1 MAKRIGGASFKVGLK
16 NDVTGP
22 SRRMGSAL
30 DGLTRKLKRLES
42 QLDRVGS
49 GAARMGAKM
58 RGAKRDLSAFD
69 RSQRA
74 MGRRGYPSMLS
85 GLKGIAAGALI
96 ASAAVGGVLAKKLYD
111 LADLAGRSQLAFK
124 NMFGNDAQGQAQLER
139 AMSLADRFGFGIG
152 ETIEQV
158 QKFNALG
165 FSAEQSGELVKLGG
179 DMRALGASAEQ
190 IRRVF
195 LQLGQIRSKGKLQ
208 GEELIVL
215 AENGVNLGLVY
226 ERLSKKLKKPVSEI
240 RKMQE
245 AGELPA
251 GAALNSIV
259 ESVLITLGKTNLG
272 QAGEEAANN
281 TVGGLLGRIGTKL
294 ERGLF
299 DAAKEAE
306 PALVRGMQ
314 SILTGLTSI
323 GASTGKSPIVVFLE
337 SIGSLLE
344 RIGPKLP
351 EIADSF
357 SRAFGAVGDLD
368 PKALDAFASRLP
380 QIASEIGTIANGISQ
395 IARLFS
401 FIGMTPGE
409 AAKANGNGF
418 LGSVLSVLDMT
429 PGEAL
434 SKLGDAWLG
443 GVKAIASGPAK
454 SVGQNITEGVA
465 SGILSATPTAE
476 AAARNMARSIDSATR
491 SELDIHSPSGV
502 GKELG
507 GDWADGMAFG
517 MHDSTDVTIGSARQ
531 LARGVVDSSAEA
543 LRSMSSNYGAIAGG
557 AAESITN
564 NRNRSSI
571 NIGEIRI
578 VIDGS
583 KDPKTAGKSVLSSLE
598 LELADL
604 LERHVQ
610 G

>member
-1 MAKRIGGASFKVGLK
+1 MGGAAFRVGLK
-16 NDVTGP
+16 DSVTGP

-30 DGLTRKLKRLES
+30 DGLTRKLKKLES

-49 GAARMGAKM
+49 GASRMGAKI
-58 RGAKRDLSAFD
+58 RGAKRELSAFEK
-69 RSQRA
+69 SQRA
-74 MGRRGYPSMLS
+74 LGARGNG
-85 GLKGIAAGALI
+85 GLGAGFKSLAAGALI
-96 ASAAVGGVLAKKLYD
+96 AGAAVGGVLTKKLYD

-124 NMFGNDAQGQAQLER
+124 NMFGNDVQGQAQLER

-245 AGELPA
+245 SGDLPA
-251 GAALNSIV
+251 GAALNSIA

-281 TVGGLLGRIGTKL
+281 TVGGLVGRIGTKL

-306 PALVRGMQ
+306 PALTRGLQAIM
-314 SILTGLTSI
+314 TGMTSI
-323 GASTGKSPIVVFLE
+323 GQAGGKSPIVVFLE

-368 PKALDAFASRLP
+368 PKALDAFAARLP
-380 QIASEIGTIANGISQ
+380 QIASEIGTIANGIAQ
-395 IARLFS
+395 IARFFS
-401 FIGMTPGE
+401 FMGMTPGE
-409 AAKANGNGF
+409 AAKESGHGIA
-418 LGSVLSVLDMT
+418 GSILSVLDMT
-429 PGEAL
+429 PVEL
-434 SKLGDAWLG
+434 VKKLLG
-443 GVKAIASGPAK
+443 GVEAEEQAKLFGQSVTTGIASGIE
-454 SVGQNITEGVA
+454 SN
-465 SGILSATPTAE
+465 SHLAE
-476 AAARNMARSIDSATR
+476 AAARNMAGAVDSATR

-502 GKELG
+502 ARDLG
-507 GDWADGMAFG
+507 GEWGDGMAFG

-531 LARGVVDSSAEA
+531 LSRGVVDSSAEA
-543 LRSMSSNYGAIAGG
+543 LRSMSGNYGGIASG

-571 NIGEIRI
+571 SIGEIRI
-578 VIDGS
+578 TIDGS
-583 KDPKTAGKSVLSSLE
+583 KDPHTAGKSVLNSLE

-604 LERHVQ
+604 LERHIQ

>member
-1 MAKRIGGASFKVGLK
+1 
-16 NDVTGP
+16 
-22 SRRMGSAL
+22 
-30 DGLTRKLKRLES
+30 
-42 QLDRVGS
+42 
-49 GAARMGAKM
+49 MGAKM
-58 RGAKRDLSAFD
+58 RGAKRDMSAFD
-69 RSQRA
+69 KSQRA
-74 MGRRGYPSMLS
+74 LGRTGYPSMLS
-85 GLKGIAAGALI
+85 GLKGIATGALI
-96 ASAAVGGVLAKKLYD
+96 AGAAVGGLLTKKLYD
-111 LADLAGRSQLAFK
+111 LADLAGRSELAFK
-124 NMFGNDAQGQAQLER
+124 NMFGNSTQGQEQLER
-139 AMSLADRFGFGIG
+139 ALSLADKFGFSIG
-152 ETIEQV
+152 DTIEQV

-190 IRRVF
+190 IKRVF

-226 ERLSKKLKKPVSEI
+226 ERLSKKLKKPVEDI
-240 RKMQE
+240 KKMQQ

-251 GAALNSIV
+251 GAALNSIA
-259 ESVLITLGKTNLG
+259 ESVLITLGKTQLG

-281 TVGGLLGRIGTKL
+281 TVGGLIGRIGTKL

-306 PALVRGMQ
+306 PALTRGMQ

-351 EIADSF
+351 EMAESF
-357 SRAFGAVGDLD
+357 SKAFGAVGDLN
-368 PKALDAFASRLP
+368 PKALDAFAARLP
-380 QIASEIGTIANGISQ
+380 QIASEIGTIANGVSE

-409 AAKANGNGF
+409 AAKEGGSNI
-418 LGSVLSVLDMT
+418 LGSFLSVLDMT
-429 PGEAL
+429 PVQL
-434 SKLGDAWLG
+434 VKKLLG
-443 GVKAIASGPAK
+443 GVDAEEQAKLFGQSVATGIASGIQAN
-454 SVGQNITEGVA
+454 SHI
-465 SGILSATPTAE
+465 AE
-476 AAARNMARSIDSATR
+476 AAARNMASAVDSATR

-502 GKELG
+502 ARELG
-507 GDWADGMAFG
+507 GDWGDGMAFG
-517 MHDSTDVTIGSARQ
+517 MHDATDVAIGSARQ
-531 LARGVVDSSAEA
+531 LSRGVVDSSAEA
-543 LRSMSSNYGAIAGG
+543 LRSMSSNYGSIASG
-557 AAESITN
+557 AADSITN
-564 NRNRSSI
+564 NRTRSSI
-571 NIGEIRI
+571 SIGEIRI

-583 KDPKTAGKSVLSSLE
+583 KDPQTAGKSVLSSLE

-604 LERHVQ
+604 LERHAQ

>member
-1 MAKRIGGASFKVGLK
+1 MGGAAFRVGLK
-16 NDVTGP
+16 DSVTGP

-30 DGLTRKLKRLES
+30 DGLTRKLKKLES
-42 QLDRVGS
+42 QLGRVGS
-49 GAARMGAKM
+49 GASRMGAKI
-58 RGAKRDLSAFD
+58 RGAKRELSAFEK
-69 RSQRA
+69 SQRSLGA
-74 MGRRGYPSMLS
+74 RGNG
-85 GLKGIAAGALI
+85 GLGAGFKSLAAGALI
-96 ASAAVGGVLAKKLYD
+96 AGAAVGGVLTKKLYD

-124 NMFGNDAQGQAQLER
+124 NMFGNDVQGQAQLER

-245 AGELPA
+245 SGDLPA
-251 GAALNSIV
+251 GAALNSIA

-281 TVGGLLGRIGTKL
+281 TVGGLVGRIGTKL

-306 PALVRGMQ
+306 PALTRGLQAIM
-314 SILTGLTSI
+314 TGMTSI
-323 GASTGKSPIVVFLE
+323 GQAGGKSPIVVFLE

-368 PKALDAFASRLP
+368 PKALDAFAARLP
-380 QIASEIGTIANGISQ
+380 QIASEIGTIANGLGQ
-395 IARLFS
+395 IAKIFS
-401 FIGMTPGE
+401 YIGMTPGE

-434 SKLGDAWLG
+434 SKLGNAWLEG
-443 GVKAIASGPAK
+443 AKAIANGPAK
-454 SVGQNITEGVA
+454 AIGQNITEGVA
-465 SGILSATPTAE
+465 NGIISATPAAE
-476 AAARNMARSIDSATR
+476 DAARNMARSIDSATR

-502 GKELG
+502 ARDLG
-507 GDWADGMAFG
+507 GEWGDGMAFG

-531 LARGVVDSSAEA
+531 LSRGVVDSSAEA
-543 LRSMSSNYGAIAGG
+543 LRSMSGNYGGIASG

-571 NIGEIRI
+571 SIGEIRI
-578 VIDGS
+578 AIDGS
-583 KDPKTAGKSVLSSLE
+583 KDPHTAGKSVLNSLE

-604 LERHVQ
+604 LERHIQ